1 MKSDLDRAVDKFD
14 RGLLPNDIQKRIQ
27 EGLDSY
33 KEYLV
38 YKELENISK
47 LTKKGESEE
56 DKYLGTF
63 DQEFLDDIF
72 KGFIPNVKESL
83 DFTKNAVI
91 PFVRYLIRTNSA
103 FVIPKDEVTKEKYPM
118 TYKQCVDIRR
128 FMSSRIATR
137 ELFADIYAEYERFIV
152 EIANPYLKKH
162 GSSLFNDGAW
172 IKNEFRAFMHSMQ
185 GNSLRPYT
193 SKYYF
198 FINKGDYPTSII
210 MPNMVKN
217 GITRGNDLDRD
228 VRK

>member
-1 MKSDLDRAVDKFD
+1 MKSDLDKALDRFDK
-14 RGLLPNDIQKRIQ
+14 GLLPHDILSRIQK
-27 EGLDSY
+27 ELDSY
-33 KEYLV
+33 KKYLV
-38 YKELENISK
+38 YKELENINK
-47 LTKKGESEE
+47 LVVQEPEE
-56 DKYLGTF
+56 EGYIATLDP
-63 DQEFLDDIF
+63 EFLDDIF

-83 DFTKNAVI
+83 DYTRNAVI
-91 PFVRYLIRTNSA
+91 PFVRYLVRTNSA

-137 ELFADIYAEYERFIV
+137 ELFSDIYAEYERFV
-152 EIANPYLKKH
+152 FEVANPYLKKH

-172 IKNEFRAFMHSMQ
+172 IKNEFRSFMHTMQ
-185 GNSLRPYT
+185 SNPLRPYT